1 MKVSEWLTSHDSAIV
16 TVRSGSPLDR
26 VMERLLAETC
36 LRDVYVVGEDGRLVG
51 HISHKRLA
59 EYVLAEHR
67 PAHTRRQLM
76 ERVAGGVAGDFMNT
90 TFASAAPEEEIDD
103 VLQRQ
108 LEHEIEDMPVI
119 DAKGVLL
126 GAVNLLDVLKACLN
140 SDTAG

>member
-1 MKVSEWLTSHDSAIV
+1 MKVSEWLASHDSVIV
-16 TVRSGSPLDR
+16 TVHADSPLAR
-26 VMERLLAETC
+26 VAERLLAETC
-36 LRDVYVVGEDGRLVG
+36 LRDVYVVDENGRLVG

-76 ERVAGGVAGDFMNT
+76 ERVAGGAAGDFMNA
-90 TFASAAPEEEIDD
+90 TFASASPDEEIDE
-103 VLQRQ
+103 VLHRQ

-126 GAVNLLDVLKACLN
+126 GAVNLTAVLEAFMDSGKE
-140 SDTAG
+140 G